1 LSRIYQGLTRSTLD
15 KFKSINEF
23 VKLWR
28 NEVTRTF
35 IDKLCDPD
43 DVKRVKDQIPDLIKE
58 FFPNCAG
65 DDLEGPLIFGDFMQA
80 NPDDMDSNAP

>member
-1 LSRIYQGLTRSTLD
+1 MSRIYQGLTRSTLD

-35 IDKLCDPD
+35 IDKLCDQA
-43 DVKRVKDQIPDLIKE
+43 DVTKVNDTITECIKE

-65 DDLEGPLIFGDFMQA
+65 DDLEAPLIFGDFM
-80 NPDDMDSNAP
+80 